1 MPLHRIYH
9 PISAFTAADKAALSE
24 RITALYTAVGLPAFY
39 VVVLYIPF
47 EKDSFYVGG
56 KSTDNFIRIVSQ
68 HLARQIPD
76 NEAKNNFMVK
86 FENILAPFIKEKGF
100 DWEVKFN
107 YFDKIFVF
115 KMNFLLG
122 TF

>member
-9 PISAFTAADKAALSE
+9 PTSAFTPADKEALSE
-24 RITALYTAVGLPAFY
+24 HITALYTAGGLPAFY
-39 VVVLYIPF
+39 VVVLFIPI

-76 NEAKNNFMVK
+76 AETKKKFMEK
-86 FENILAPFIKEKGF
+86 FENVLAPFIKEKGF

-107 YFDKIFVF
+107 NFDNKSFFF
-115 KMNFLLG
+115 K
-122 TF
+122 